1 MAIVAILISCWLDG
15 MDGFLARLLDASSNF
30 GAQLDSLSDAVTFGV
45 APCIIVY
52 LWLIEITGDA
62 VSSYFKG
69 WLWVPFLTFAVCN
82 IFRLARF
89 NVGMQKKS
97 NFQSKG
103 TFFYGVP
110 APAGAYLLLMPL
122 GIDFLSKRFSFPA
135 LEGIT
140 ALLVVIWVLFVS
152 SLMISTLR
160 TPSLKSIKITFSKT
174 RRVLFLMG
182 VCLLVSVLLMET
194 CITLLALGTV
204 YLVSLPLFV
213 LRTRRNQLF

>member
-1 MAIVAILISCWLDG
+1 MSHNNINSVVKLLPNIFTTISICAGLTAIRLGIEGNYKMAIVAILISCWLDG

-103 TFFYGVP
+103 TFLWSSSTCWCV
-110 APAGAYLLLMPL
+110 
-122 GIDFLSKRFSFPA
+122 
-135 LEGIT
+135 
-140 ALLVVIWVLFVS
+140 LVVNAI
-152 SLMISTLR
+152 R
-160 TPSLKSIKITFSKT
+160 
-174 RRVLFLMG
+174 
-182 VCLLVSVLLMET
+182 
-194 CITLLALGTV
+194 
-204 YLVSLPLFV
+204 Y
-213 LRTRRNQLF
+213 